1 MEKKFLVEMTTN
13 QERIYKAYMKSI
25 KEKLKN
31 NKEDKIT
38 IFSYLTRLRQL
49 CLDPS
54 IIIDEYK
61 GGSSKLRIAME
72 LVQEGVDEGKKILLF
87 SQFTSVLKNISK
99 LLKKNA

>member
-1 MEKKFLVEMTTN
+1 MTTN

-54 IIIDEYK
+54 IIIDGYK
-61 GGSSKLRIAME
+61 GGSSKLRVAME

-87 SQFTSVLKNISK
+87 SQFTSVIKNISK

>member
-1 MEKKFLVEMTTN
+1 MTTN

-54 IIIDEYK
+54 IIIDGYK
-61 GGSSKLRIAME
+61 GE
-72 LVQEGVDEGKKILLF
+72 
-87 SQFTSVLKNISK
+87 VLN
-99 LLKKNA
+99 LE